1 MTKLNF
7 KITVLFVL
15 FQVKLQIQK
24 AINLSFVLL
33 IFSLKFFNTGIIAFA
48 IIAVLFSNV
57 MASCLS

>member
-7 KITVLFVL
+7 KVTVLFVL